1 MLEEQGKA
9 PEGLRVASAAESA
22 KDLSWT
28 QGLWELST
36 GLQVLLRLL
45 LTRKKLSTAHS
56 WLNSRKKGH
65 TSVAALQKRERLV
78 SDAISKPSCLAAC
91 EDK

>member
-9 PEGLRVASAAESA
+9 PEGLQVASAAESA

-36 GLQVLLRLL
+36 GLQVLLHLL

-65 TSVAALQKRERLV
+65 TSVAACVLSFR
-78 SDAISKPSCLAAC
+78 SYCISTAMTATHH
-91 EDK
+91 